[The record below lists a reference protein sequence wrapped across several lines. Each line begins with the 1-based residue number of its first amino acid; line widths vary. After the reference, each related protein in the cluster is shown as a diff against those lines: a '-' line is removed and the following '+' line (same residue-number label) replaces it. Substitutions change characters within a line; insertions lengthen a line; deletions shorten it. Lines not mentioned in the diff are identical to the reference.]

1 MHAARLPVLIAA
13 ALAMVVAACPLAHS
27 QGSSAALRPAE
38 TRDGAFVQKA
48 AEASMAE
55 LELSRIASEQAQSA
69 EVRAFAQR
77 MVQDHAQSAAEL
89 QIIAAHQNIALP
101 DALSDEHLQLRSEL
115 AHERG
120 RRFDSSYMNA
130 MLTDHQTLA
139 KLLRSSEASVS
150 TDELRTYIKK
160 TLAVAEHHL
169 RMAEGI
175 ATE

>member
-1 MHAARLPVLIAA
+1 MQARLSVSLA
-13 ALAMVVAACPLAHS
+13 ALAMTMAAAIAHS

-48 AEASMAE
+48 AEATMAE

-89 QIIAAHQNIALP
+89 EIIAAHENIALP

-115 AHERG
+115 ASERG
-120 RRFDSSYMNA
+120 RRFDNSYMNA